1 MTTGAQ
7 APDPRSARTPADFVA
22 HLRRLKTRSGLT
34 YRELSAR
41 ATALGEV
48 LPRSTVANMLSR
60 ATLPREELLAVFVR
74 ACGAGAEEAAEWEA
88 VRRELAVGAGEAGEE
103 EARAEA
109 PGAEAPVWPGGAE
122 PEEGRE
128 AGPEADLGPELE
140 SESEPERESELEP
153 GPGGRRRLG
162 LVGVI
167 GVAGLV
173 LAAVSV
179 VALVRDGTPAHG
191 GGPPEGPVTIR
202 AVDSGLC
209 LGERRGDRSGQVRQL
224 ACADAGVPR
233 YSLKRLADA
242 HWRLVTA
249 HPDYGP
255 GCSGLPSGGRI
266 PDAALEDSECGDPT
280 RIESFTLTPHGTGY
294 RIAPADSA
302 TPDTCITVTDAPGG
316 EGAPLTQAPCR
327 ADAKGQ
333 LFAFEQAKQGP
344 AV

>member
-34 YRELSAR
+34 YRELSTR

-74 ACGAGAEEAAEWEA
+74 ACGAGEGEAAEWEA
-88 VRRELAVGAGEAGEE
+88 VRRELAAGAGDAGEE
-103 EARAEA
+103 ETRSE
-109 PGAEAPVWPGGAE
+109 PPVWPGGAE
-122 PEEGRE
+122 PEAGRE
-128 AGPEADLGPELE
+128 AVPELE
-140 SESEPERESELEP
+140 PGLEPEP
-153 GPGGRRRLG
+153 GAGPGGRRRLG

-280 RIESFTLTPHGTGY
+280 RIESFTLTPHGPGY

-302 TPDTCITVTDAPGG
+302 TPDTCITVTDTPGA

-327 ADAKGQ
+327 ADARGQ
-333 LFAFEQAKQGP
+333 LFAFERAKQGP